1 MMKLAWCF
9 VFLLVL
15 NSNPSEYFT
24 YEDHPVLTWE
34 DFKGVPPQNA
44 RHFASVNTGIAY
56 SYEVK
61 ILKGDFHLSY
71 EVESQF
77 YPQLSWKK
85 NIQESS
91 RDLLAHE
98 QLHWDIS
105 EIYARKLRTALSKYR
120 PRKSYKTDLNEIFQK
135 IESERRKLQ
144 KQYDRETNHGINKE
158 EQARWYIKIKEQLFK
173 TTHL

>member
-1 MMKLAWCF
+1 M
-9 VFLLVL
+9 
-15 NSNPSEYFT
+15 
-24 YEDHPVLTWE
+24 
-34 DFKGVPPQNA
+34 
-44 RHFASVNTGIAY
+44 
-56 SYEVK
+56 
-61 ILKGDFHLSY
+61 
-71 EVESQF
+71 
-77 YPQLSWKK
+77 
-85 NIQESS
+85 
-91 RDLLAHE
+91 
-98 QLHWDIS
+98 HWDIS